1 MDKIGQDETRSNNH
15 QEKPSSKRNHII
27 GRNQNE
33 SDERIRGS
41 KGIRKERRTSIE
53 RQQNS
58 LYSRKNLCSK
68 QQKNTR
74 ASFVRKS

>member
-1 MDKIGQDETRSNNH
+1 MDKIGQDKTRSNNH
-15 QEKPSSKRNHII
+15 QEKPSSRRNHII

-53 RQQNS
+53 RQ
-58 LYSRKNLCSK
+58 
-68 QQKNTR
+68 
-74 ASFVRKS
+74 